1 MKKIYIIM
9 LAIVLLIPALGGCGG
24 RAASETASAPESSAV
39 TAEISEEASAV
50 EAQSTDEAPT
60 VISEAVP
67 VIEDIVITTDY
78 GDLHYPEQWTNLAE
92 ITTAV
97 EEEAIKVTFEA
108 PIGDTKYFLFA
119 VVIGGEE
126 GVPAGELTGPDG
138 VVRSV
143 NLIVEEIVEIP
154 ELTEGEQNRL
164 YAMQEDL
171 NYIIENLK

>member
-1 MKKIYIIM
+1 MKKLYIM
-9 LAIVLLIPALGGCGG
+9 LLVIALLIPVLGGCGTQN
-24 RAASETASAPESSAV
+24 A
-39 TAEISEEASAV
+39 SEEAS
-50 EAQSTDEAPT
+50 
-60 VISEAVP
+60 VP
-67 VIEDIVITTDY
+67 VSEEISQPEPVAESVPEEGLSVVEEVVSAAVDILITTEY
-78 GDLHYPEQWTNLAE
+78 GDLVYPEQWTDLVE
-92 ITTAV
+92 ITTTK
-97 EEEAIKVTFEA
+97 EGEAIKVTFEA
-108 PIGDTKYFLFA
+108 PIGETKYFLFA
-119 VVIGGEE
+119 MVIGGTE